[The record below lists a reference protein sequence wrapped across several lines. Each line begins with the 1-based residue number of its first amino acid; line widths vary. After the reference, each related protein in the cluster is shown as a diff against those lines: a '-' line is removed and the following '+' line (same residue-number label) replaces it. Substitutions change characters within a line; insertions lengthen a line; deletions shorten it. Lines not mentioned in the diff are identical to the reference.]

1 MVMVQERSALGGLE
15 ARRVT
20 LRRELFQV
28 NRRINRRI
36 RQAEQEQARLE
47 ERIKVLE
54 KEQRLAA

>member
-15 ARRVT
+15 ATRVT

-28 NRRINRRI
+28 NRRI